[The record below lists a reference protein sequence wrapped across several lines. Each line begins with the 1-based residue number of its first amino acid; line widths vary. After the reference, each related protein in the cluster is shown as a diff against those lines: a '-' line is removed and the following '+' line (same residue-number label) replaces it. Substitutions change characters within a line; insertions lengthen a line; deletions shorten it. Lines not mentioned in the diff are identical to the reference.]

1 MMNAATNKY
10 ADDFVFAMIC
20 EVLVDMKV
28 KKPLSTALSWEE
40 YKTKAGDIFLAPA
53 RFAPV
58 MIYRASEKRW
68 EIAQGDKLGLEV
80 TTEAVRRA
88 IQGFDLWE
96 LEPLLKRLQQA

>member
-1 MMNAATNKY
+1 
-10 ADDFVFAMIC
+10 MIC

-28 KKPLSTALSWEE
+28 KNPLSTVWSWEE

-80 TTEAVRRA
+80 TTEAVR
-88 IQGFDLWE
+88 
-96 LEPLLKRLQQA
+96 